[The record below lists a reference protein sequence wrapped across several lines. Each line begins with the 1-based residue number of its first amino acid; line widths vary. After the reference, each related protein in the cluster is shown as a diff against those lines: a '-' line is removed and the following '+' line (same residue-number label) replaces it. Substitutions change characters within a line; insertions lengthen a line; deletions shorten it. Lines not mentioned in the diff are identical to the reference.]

1 MSVLLL
7 DMRPNDMIIINGAPI
22 RVHGRVRLELNGH
35 ARFLFGK
42 QIMAPGENNSPARR
56 IYYAIQTAYIGNE
69 DERGAGRA
77 DAQRFCDDFAEA
89 TTSEMV
95 RKLLAEAMH
104 AVGEDRCYQALKIV
118 KRIMAHEDAVMAI
131 TAKTGAGA
139 EAAVGASQERHP
151 HAMESAA

>member
-69 DERGAGRA
+69 QERPPACLAARA
-77 DAQRFCDDFAEA
+77 FCEEFASH
-89 TTSEMV
+89 TTSRLTVEILNDVM
-95 RKLLAEAMH
+95 R
-104 AVGEDRCYQALKIV
+104 AVEEDRCYDALKLIR
-118 KRIMAHEDAVMAI
+118 RIIRHEDAVMGGA
-131 TAKTGAGA
+131 TAQAG
-139 EAAVGASQERHP
+139 GPGMGR
-151 HAMESAA
+151 